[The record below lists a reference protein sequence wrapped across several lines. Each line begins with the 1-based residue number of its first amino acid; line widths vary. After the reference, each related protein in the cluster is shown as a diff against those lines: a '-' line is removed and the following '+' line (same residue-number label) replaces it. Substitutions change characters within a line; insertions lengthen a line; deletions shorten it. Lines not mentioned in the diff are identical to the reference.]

1 MVVRK
6 ETQQT
11 GVIVNQSAQRHV
23 SRGLRAL
30 SSILA
35 MVLTMALMLLYA
47 PTPSARAM
55 ESTTSAEST
64 DGMLSINSST
74 AVLTDTSG
82 YHLNATV
89 TNTTGQEIP
98 AGTLTLAMNA
108 FYTFVSRNDI
118 QDWSEGNGRIPTP
131 QSVGQADVPALQPG
145 ASANVSIDADA
156 HQESLAAIN
165 SWGPKP
171 VLLSYSANG
180 TPLAQ
185 SHTFVTRTG
194 AGLHTPSTP
203 ALHITVA
210 QPLAANGWTT
220 DSKLLGQLVDEGG
233 ISSSKLAKIAMPS
246 KDDDARLSFLLGN
259 YITLTNLTEREAQR
273 IIDLHISPI
282 NVSVHTTDPQLHCT
296 MLGNKN
302 AERSLDY
309 IQAFC
314 KAGIVMNGQ
323 IVICP
328 GWNDGDQLRRTLR
341 DLTDW
346 EFSSCS
352 LVPVGITKYRK
363 GLAKLRPV
371 DADCARE
378 IIAIAEEFGQE
389 NLRRFG
395 TRRFFCADE
404 LYLRAGLPLP
414 QEDYYDGYRQL
425 ENGVGML
432 RSLEQDF
439 LSAMRLEDPA
449 AAPSPFTIA
458 TGTAAAPFLRGLLEQ
473 AKAYF
478 PRLEGQVI
486 AVENDF
492 FGHTIDVAGLLTGQ
506 DLSAQLQRVPSLGRV
521 LLPLHMLR
529 HGETVFLDDYT
540 VARLADELGCPVQIV
555 GIDGGD
561 LLDAMLDASS
571 TVS

>member
-1 MVVRK
+1 MSTIITAIDRHSPAERAGIQVGEQLLTINGHPIVDVLDYRFYGYDPLSHVELKTAAGDVRAVTIRK
-6 ETQQT
+6 AEGQDLGLNFDTYLMDEMRSCANHCIFCFVDQMPPGMRQT
-11 GVIVNQSAQRHV
+11 
-23 SRGLRAL
+23 
-30 SSILA
+30 
-35 MVLTMALMLLYA
+35 LY
-47 PTPSARAM
+47 
-55 ESTTSAEST
+55 
-64 DGMLSINSST
+64 
-74 AVLTDTSG
+74 
-82 YHLNATV
+82 
-89 TNTTGQEIP
+89 
-98 AGTLTLAMNA
+98 
-108 FYTFVSRNDI
+108 F
-118 QDWSEGNGRIPTP
+118 
-131 QSVGQADVPALQPG
+131 
-145 ASANVSIDADA
+145 
-156 HQESLAAIN
+156 
-165 SWGPKP
+165 
-171 VLLSYSANG
+171 
-180 TPLAQ
+180 
-185 SHTFVTRTG
+185 
-194 AGLHTPSTP
+194 
-203 ALHITVA
+203 
-210 QPLAANGWTT
+210 
-220 DSKLLGQLVDEGG
+220 
-233 ISSSKLAKIAMPS
+233 

-309 IQAFC
+309 IRAFC
-314 KAGIVMNGQ
+314 KEGIVMNGQ
-323 IVICP
+323 IVVCP

-352 LVPVGITKYRK
+352 IVPVGITKYRQ

-371 DADCARE
+371 DRDCARE
-378 IIAIAEEFGQE
+378 IISIAEEYGQE

-404 LYLRAGLPLP
+404 LFLRAQLPLP
-414 QEDYYDGYRQL
+414 QEDYYEGYRQL

-439 LSAMRLEDPA
+439 LAAMRLEEPD
-449 AAPSPFTIA
+449 AAPTPFTIA
-458 TGTAAAPFLRGLLEQ
+458 TGTAAAPFLRGLVAQ
-473 AKAYF
+473 AQAYF
-478 PRLEGQVI
+478 PHLQGQVI

-506 DLSAQLQRVPSLGRV
+506 DLSAQLQRVPSPGRV

-561 LLDAMLDASS
+561 LLDAMLEREG
-571 TVS
+571 

>member
-1 MVVRK
+1 MRSCANHCIFCFVDQMPPGMRS
-6 ETQQT
+6 T
-11 GVIVNQSAQRHV
+11 
-23 SRGLRAL
+23 
-30 SSILA
+30 
-35 MVLTMALMLLYA
+35 LY
-47 PTPSARAM
+47 
-55 ESTTSAEST
+55 
-64 DGMLSINSST
+64 
-74 AVLTDTSG
+74 
-82 YHLNATV
+82 
-89 TNTTGQEIP
+89 
-98 AGTLTLAMNA
+98 
-108 FYTFVSRNDI
+108 F
-118 QDWSEGNGRIPTP
+118 
-131 QSVGQADVPALQPG
+131 
-145 ASANVSIDADA
+145 
-156 HQESLAAIN
+156 
-165 SWGPKP
+165 
-171 VLLSYSANG
+171 
-180 TPLAQ
+180 
-185 SHTFVTRTG
+185 
-194 AGLHTPSTP
+194 
-203 ALHITVA
+203 
-210 QPLAANGWTT
+210 
-220 DSKLLGQLVDEGG
+220 
-233 ISSSKLAKIAMPS
+233 

-341 DLTDW
+341 DLTEW
-346 EFSSCS
+346 QFSSCS
-352 LVPVGITKYRK
+352 LVPVGITKYRQ

-371 DADCARE
+371 SAEDARD

-414 QEDYYDGYRQL
+414 QEDYYEGYRQL